1 MFALYYEQDDGR
13 LNWIAS
19 CHDVR
24 SARHLA
30 QVYSSGS
37 AAPVVCVYND
47 NLGETKHC
55 GIYKDGREMM
65 GSPYTDPRLF
75 AGDVPSQPRSQHF

>member
-30 QVYSSGS
+30 QVYSTGS
-37 AAPVVCVYND
+37 AASVVCVYND
-47 NLGETKHC
+47 NQGGTKHC
-55 GIYKDGREMM
+55 GIYKDGKEMM
-65 GSPYTDPRLF
+65 GSPYMNTQVLTGDQMEPR
-75 AGDVPSQPRSQHF
+75 A

>member
-30 QVYSSGS
+30 QVYSTGS
-37 AAPVVCVYND
+37 AIPVVCVYND

-55 GIYKDGREMM
+55 GIYKDGKEMM
-65 GSPYTDPRLF
+65 GSPYMDPQVLP
-75 AGDVPSQPRSQHF
+75 ADPTQPPAKHL

>member
-24 SARHLA
+24 YARHLA
-30 QVYSSGS
+30 QVYSGGS
-37 AAPVVCVYND
+37 ATPVVCVYND
-47 NLGETKHC
+47 NQGGTKRC
-55 GIYKDGREMM
+55 GIYRAGNEVM
-65 GSPYTDPRLF
+65 GSPYMDPQTL
-75 AGDVPSQPRSQHF
+75 AAAPQHSKPYPS